1 MEPSDPCGR
10 VFVVGRPEEASW
22 YGPGIMPQVLGV
34 KRSWL
39 FSETDHACVS
49 KEIEGTGSTDSL
61 ECLICGAGVRCSLE
75 ARFFLL
81 QETWSLCSFTVFA
94 LKASSTWDEGPPRC
108 VREFGPSDCRC
119 YHVSRMPLEQSY
131 FGV

>member
-61 ECLICGAGVRCSLE
+61 ACLICGAGVRCSLE

-81 QETWSLCSFTVFA
+81 QETWSLCSLQSLPSRPPAHGMRGHPAVF
-94 LKASSTWDEGPPRC
+94 GN
-108 VREFGPSDCRC
+108 
-119 YHVSRMPLEQSY
+119 
-131 FGV
+131 